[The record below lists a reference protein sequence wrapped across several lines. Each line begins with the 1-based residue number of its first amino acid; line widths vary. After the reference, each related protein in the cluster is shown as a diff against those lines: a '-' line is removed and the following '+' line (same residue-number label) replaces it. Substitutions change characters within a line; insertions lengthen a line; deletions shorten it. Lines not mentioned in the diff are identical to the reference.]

1 MSKFFV
7 PNVSHSED
15 PILFECDESYNSK
28 TEILK
33 YLIQFVY
40 LSIGAFLN
48 SAIIYTVCVKNR
60 KVYRQNSFFIFFSM
74 DCGVSL
80 ILLLSNI
87 FFDRPFIYITPI
99 CPLLNEYFST
109 PLVFFKFIMVLSHHC
124 KICKSVIQSLLVL
137 NRMTSVLFPINHNR
151 MWMKNVQWIVPLVL
165 LIPLSVDW
173 NLVISRAYMMP
184 TYGGFWVNYIKKVS
198 WVRKAFCVGKE
209 KNFQASQSLFQLV
222 FIIIALSF
230 TFICTFVTLY
240 TLILLP
246 KRLRDLEKSITIVT
260 IINSAAFST
269 VGVFHILFNFFS
281 FNTMVTS
288 VFALTLF
295 AYDFL
300 NVG

>member
-1 MSKFFV
+1 
-7 PNVSHSED
+7 
-15 PILFECDESYNSK
+15 
-28 TEILK
+28 
-33 YLIQFVY
+33 
-40 LSIGAFLN
+40 
-48 SAIIYTVCVKNR
+48 
-60 KVYRQNSFFIFFSM
+60 M

-198 WVRKAFCVGKE
+198 W
-209 KNFQASQSLFQLV
+209 
-222 FIIIALSF
+222 
-230 TFICTFVTLY
+230 
-240 TLILLP
+240 
-246 KRLRDLEKSITIVT
+246 
-260 IINSAAFST
+260 
-269 VGVFHILFNFFS
+269 ILFNFFS

-300 NVG
+300 NVGSPIVMLCISRTVRDNVFSWINPIKISDSQNFPVSITT